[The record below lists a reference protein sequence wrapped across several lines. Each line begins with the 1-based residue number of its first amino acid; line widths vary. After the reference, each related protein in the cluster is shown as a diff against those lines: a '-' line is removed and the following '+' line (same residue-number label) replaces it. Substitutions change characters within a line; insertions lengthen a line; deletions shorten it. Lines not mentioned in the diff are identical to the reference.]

1 MVLEVLL
8 FLVSVRKMVSPSA
21 GRVVPANFI
30 AGEPL
35 MITVSFLLVEVFAAS
50 ATRVSL

>member
-1 MVLEVLL
+1 M
-8 FLVSVRKMVSPSA
+8 VSVRKMVSPSA
-21 GRVVPANFI
+21 GRVVLANFI

-35 MITVSFLLVEVFAAS
+35 VITLSFAEVEVCAAF